1 VLSGLYL
8 QSSTVARIRR
18 SPLAVQLDPFVEYL
32 LGAGYA
38 RSTVR
43 TYLSSVQHFAA
54 WTSAQAIDLGE
65 VDGCTVADFA
75 RHLRRCRC
83 IGPYHRKRAGSCETV
98 LTAVRH
104 FLKHLRRVGVARP
117 ASLWPKSQ
125 AILEFV
131 DWMRKRRGT
140 CDTTLKGYC
149 RHVGRLLSAV
159 GDDPRRVDARSLR
172 LFVLRESRRHGVP
185 HSSSVVSALRAFV
198 RFLIATGQCPS
209 NLDGAVPVVAGWRLA
224 SMPKFI
230 PYEDVERVIASCDRR
245 TAKGRRDRAILLLL
259 ARLALRAG
267 DVRQLRLTDLDWAHG
282 AVVVCGKGQRPVRLP
297 LPQDVGD
304 AILAYLRRGRPR
316 VDSPFVFL
324 RSTPPFGPFHPASL
338 ADDTHSAFRRGG
350 VRAPHHGTHLFR
362 HSAATEMLRR
372 GATLDQIQT
381 VLRHASPETTLQYAK
396 VDVEALRA
404 IAQPWPGGASC

>member
-8 QSSTVARIRR
+8 QSSTVARIRG
-18 SPLAVQLDPFVEYL
+18 SPLAVHLNPFVEHL

-43 TYLSSVQHFAA
+43 TYLSSVQHFGA
-54 WTSAQAIDLGE
+54 WMSARTIDVGD
-65 VDGCTVADFA
+65 VDACTVADFA

-83 IGPYHRKRAGSCETV
+83 IGPYHRKQAGSCETV

-117 ASLWPKSQ
+117 ASLWPKSP

-131 DWMRKRRGT
+131 EWMRKRRGT
-140 CDTTLKGYC
+140 RDTTLKDYC
-149 RHVGRLLSAV
+149 RHISRLLSAV
-159 GDDPRRVDARSLR
+159 GDNPRRIDARSLR
-172 LFVLRESRRHGVP
+172 LFVSGESRRHGV
-185 HSSSVVSALRAFV
+185 HRSSSVVGALRAFV

-209 NLDGAVPVVAGWRLA
+209 NLDGAIPVVARWRLA
-224 SMPKFI
+224 SMPRFI

-245 TAKGRRDRAILLLL
+245 TGKGRRDRAILLLI
-259 ARLALRAG
+259 ARLALRAA
-267 DVRQLRLTDLDWAHG
+267 DVRQLRLTDLDWVHG

-304 AILAYLRRGRPR
+304 AILAYLGRGRPR

-338 ADDTHSAFRRGG
+338 AGVTRYAIQRAG
-350 VRAPHHGTHLFR
+350 VRAPHFGTHLFR

-372 GATLDQIQT
+372 GATLEQIRT
-381 VLRHASPETTLQYAK
+381 ALRHASPETTLQYAK

-404 IAQPWPGGASC
+404 IARPWPGAASC

>member
-1 VLSGLYL
+1 
-8 QSSTVARIRR
+8 
-18 SPLAVQLDPFVEYL
+18 
-32 LGAGYA
+32 
-38 RSTVR
+38 
-43 TYLSSVQHFAA
+43 
-54 WTSAQAIDLGE
+54 
-65 VDGCTVADFA
+65 
-75 RHLRRCRC
+75 
-83 IGPYHRKRAGSCETV
+83 
-98 LTAVRH
+98 
-104 FLKHLRRVGVARP
+104 
-117 ASLWPKSQ
+117 
-125 AILEFV
+125 
-131 DWMRKRRGT
+131 MRKRRGT

-338 ADDTHSAFRRGG
+338 ADVTHYAILRAG